1 MTLWLFALGFAP
13 GIFWLLYFYSR
24 DKLEP
29 EPRGLVVRTFLLGM
43 VAAIPAALLEGLFL
57 WVGAFLLIV
66 AIGPAIEEYAKYFV
80 VTRSIYRSKEFSE
93 PMDGIVYAV
102 AAALGFASL
111 ENVGYLLAA
120 SSLGAGDLAKTFW
133 ARALLSVP
141 AHALFSSM
149 WGYALGFGMLIR
161 DPMMR
166 RAFINR
172 GLWLAIGLHG
182 LFNFLAL
189 ASGTGGLL
197 GAALLLLLVLFAWR
211 AVHRRIAS
219 ALEHSPYRPDSPDIS
234 AEPEGRGDG
243 PHSPG
248 AV

>member
-1 MTLWLFALGFAP
+1 M
-13 GIFWLLYFYSR
+13 LYFYSR

-29 EPRGLVVRTFLLGM
+29 EPRGLVIRTFLLGM
-43 VAAIPAALLEGLFL
+43 AAAVPASLLEGLFL
-57 WVGAFLLIV
+57 WVGEFLLIV
-66 AIGPAIEEYAKYFV
+66 AVGPAIEEYAKYFT
-80 VTRSIYRSKEFSE
+80 VTRSIYHSEEFSE

-111 ENVGYLLAA
+111 ENLAYLIATSALVPA
-120 SSLGAGDLAKTFW
+120 DLAETFW

-149 WGYALGFGMLIR
+149 WGYALGFGMLMR

-166 RAFINR
+166 RAFIRR

-189 ASGTGGLL
+189 ASGDGGLW
-197 GAALLLLLVLFAWR
+197 GSALLLLLVLLAWR

-219 ALEHSPYRPDSPDIS
+219 ALEHSPYRPDA
-234 AEPEGRGDG
+234 AEAPEGSGNG
-243 PHSPG
+243 PPSPG